1 MNKVLPVITESPQY
15 LQRRPRAQ
23 PRGFASYGEIQ
34 RYLAQEHQVHL
45 RYSEVA
51 RFRQPLAQ
59 QLRHRVRQAHRA
71 GYTQCRV
78 WAQDESRCGL
88 LPILRRRIA
97 ARGLQPVVSAAYRFE
112 SLYLYGA
119 VEPTTG
125 QSFLLEL
132 PALNSSLFQLFL
144 EQLAATAPAH
154 FHLIVLDNGAF
165 HKARSLCLPPNVG
178 LLFLP
183 PSAPELNPIKR
194 LWRAL
199 KAWLAPRQPTA
210 LDAFSTF
217 LTTRLRHSTPA
228 RVRSLTGF
236 PYFVA
241 AARLANGYSS

>member
-1 MNKVLPVITESPQY
+1 M
-15 LQRRPRAQ
+15 
-23 PRGFASYGEIQ
+23 
-34 RYLAQEHQVHL
+34 
-45 RYSEVA
+45 
-51 RFRQPLAQ
+51 
-59 QLRHRVRQAHRA
+59 RQARRA

-88 LPILRRRIA
+88 LPIVRRRIT
-97 ARGLQPVVSAAYRFE
+97 ARGLQPVVPAAYRFE

-125 QSFLLEL
+125 QSFFLEL

-154 FHLIVLDNGAF
+154 FHLLVLDNGAF
-165 HKARSLCLPPNVG
+165 HKARSLRLPPNVG

-183 PSAPELNPIKR
+183 PYAPELNPIER
-194 LWRAL
+194 LWRDL
-199 KAWLAPRQPTA
+199 KDWLAPRQPTS
-210 LDAFSTF
+210 LDALSTF
-217 LTTRLRHSTPA
+217 LTTRLRHYTAA

-241 AARLANGYSS
+241 AAHLANGYSS